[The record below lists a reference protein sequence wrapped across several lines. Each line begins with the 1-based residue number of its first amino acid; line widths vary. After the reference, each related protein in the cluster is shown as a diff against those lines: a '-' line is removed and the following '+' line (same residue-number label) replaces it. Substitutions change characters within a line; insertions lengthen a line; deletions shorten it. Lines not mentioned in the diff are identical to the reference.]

1 MDSKKRTAL
10 SQNSEYKLHTRER
23 SVKEMNYADKDIQD
37 RIHRVVV
44 DIWKSH
50 ERQDCKD
57 KLQNNQTIVSEMV
70 S

>member
-1 MDSKKRTAL
+1 MQTKIFST
-10 SQNSEYKLHTRER
+10 E
-23 SVKEMNYADKDIQD
+23 
-37 RIHRVVV
+37 IHKVAV

-50 ERQDCKD
+50 ERQDCQD

>member
-1 MDSKKRTAL
+1 
-10 SQNSEYKLHTRER
+10 
-23 SVKEMNYADKDIQD
+23 MNYADKDIQD

-70 S
+70 SWYT

>member
-1 MDSKKRTAL
+1 MQAKIFST
-10 SQNSEYKLHTRER
+10 E
-23 SVKEMNYADKDIQD
+23 
-37 RIHRVVV
+37 IHKVAV

>member
-1 MDSKKRTAL
+1 MQAKIFST
-10 SQNSEYKLHTRER
+10 E
-23 SVKEMNYADKDIQD
+23 
-37 RIHRVVV
+37 IHKVAV

-57 KLQNNQTIVSEMV
+57 KQNNQTIVSEMV